1 MSCAVEANF
10 APSTFLVGI
19 GPMRYSAMAPNWE
32 RKRAVELRPGVPRAS
47 LAKNFRQQKTAKHLL
62 SSLER
67 DAGSTPKLPLVW

>member
-32 RKRAVELRPGVPRAS
+32 RKRASNFALGAARKFGQKLS
-47 LAKNFRQQKTAKHLL
+47 LQKTAKHLL

>member
-32 RKRAVELRPGVPRAS
+32 RKRAVELHPVGAARKFGQKLS
-47 LAKNFRQQKTAKHLL
+47 LQKTAKHLL